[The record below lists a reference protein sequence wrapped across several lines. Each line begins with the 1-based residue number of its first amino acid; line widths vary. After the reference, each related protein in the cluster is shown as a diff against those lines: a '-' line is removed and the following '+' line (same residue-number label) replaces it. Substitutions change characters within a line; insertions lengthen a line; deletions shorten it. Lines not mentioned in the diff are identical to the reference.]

1 MANTVGAWKRFCG
14 IAQPAR
20 LIGCLTLSAGV
31 LMFGNVAAQ
40 EPDQVTVQLRSGDK
54 VSGTLEDLEGGTLYI
69 RVSTNDQRKIAISDV
84 ALIDRVGGAAGLPE
98 TELSKARGS
107 TPIVVLRNGTSIEGT
122 LTDVVGG
129 QGSGDES
136 KPREYIVRATDG
148 AERRLRA
155 AEVGRVYTG
164 HYPGAAPAATAAP
177 NGREIRVDARQRWVD
192 TGLTV
197 RVGQEVGFTTTGQ
210 VQLSVSES
218 DVASPAGGNRS
229 AASAPMP
236 GAPAGALIGRI
247 GNGPA
252 FAIGNLTKVT
262 MPSSGRFYLGVN
274 DDELSDNSGAYQVVL
289 SPSPT
294 LR

>member
-1 MANTVGAWKRFCG
+1 MTV
-14 IAQPAR
+14 I
-20 LIGCLTLSAGV
+20 TGV
-31 LMFGNVAAQ
+31 G
-40 EPDQVTVQLRSGDK
+40 
-54 VSGTLEDLEGGTLYI
+54 
-69 RVSTNDQRKIAISDV
+69 V
-84 ALIDRVGGAAGLPE
+84 AL
-98 TELSKARGS
+98 AR
-107 TPIVVLRNGTSIEGT
+107 IAKTS
-122 LTDVVGG
+122 
-129 QGSGDES
+129 
-136 KPREYIVRATDG
+136 
-148 AERRLRA
+148 
-155 AEVGRVYTG
+155 
-164 HYPGAAPAATAAP
+164 
-177 NGREIRVDARQRWVD
+177 
-192 TGLTV
+192 LTV
-197 RVGQEVGFTTTGQ
+197 VAIAACNA
-210 VQLSVSES
+210 